1 MVSIASKR
9 PFNWTSWAIWLIL
22 AIVIGVGAYLIGQRH
37 RPATLVWTLAN
48 DLPAYHLIIDSD
60 TTKTTIALS
69 DLPIDTFPVAQSV
82 TGYYTRQPV
91 KAGQVLQR
99 DSLAISPDPTL
110 TSGTVPVSILA
121 NAANAFNGQLS
132 PGTVITIWSVDPNHG
147 KTSVVL
153 QRALVIDV
161 QKVENPSK
169 SEALSYVVVIAVP
182 DNKQVDILA
191 AAASNSVVI
200 TLAP

>member
-1 MVSIASKR
+1 VVSITSKR

-22 AIVIGVGAYLIGQRH
+22 AIVIGVSAYLIGQRH

-60 TTKTTIALS
+60 TAKTTIALS

-99 DSLAISPDPTL
+99 DSLVISPDPTL

-132 PGTVITIWSVDPNHG
+132 PGTVTTIWSIDPDHG

>member
-1 MVSIASKR
+1 MSSMTSKR
-9 PFNWTSWAIWLIL
+9 PNDWTGWVIWLAL
-22 AIVIGVGAYLIGQRH
+22 AIVIGVSAYLISQR
-37 RPATLVWTLAN
+37 RPATTLVLKSVH
-48 DLPAYHLIIDSD
+48 DLPAYHLMTDMD
-60 TTKTTIALS
+60 VMTTTIALS
-69 DLPIDTFPVAQSV
+69 DLPIDTFPVAQSA
-82 TGYYTRQPV
+82 TGYYTRQPL

-99 DSLAISPDPTL
+99 DSLVISPDPTL

-200 TLAP
+200 TIAP